1 MSSPI
6 PGLTGMKN
14 SIQKSSSPFYF
25 FLKIG
30 IAAAILAVIG
40 GTSYY
45 YYTKSMPTKDNVKDK
60 LTTQI
65 AIVESIS
72 AQHGQKIKGLLSTN
86 NAVEG
91 FGNPWQWH
99 PSPAL
104 VALQARYAAERAA
117 AAAAAAR
124 LINPPRLPTPAQSIK
139 SNLHNQV
146 VADVNKLQVD
156 LSKETTMS
164 KLLEGFQGEKEEV
177 KLINIQPI
185 TVKQT
190 GYIGP
195 ISAGIFDE
203 NTFVKNALKS
213 GCRTFILQIDYY
225 EGTAKDPALFPGPNE
240 PCLLYRDD
248 TGGLIS
254 INSGSILKVTTALAA
269 LAFYGSTPSNTDPLV
284 VILYCP
290 RTPDP
295 VASPKDYLAYCSK
308 IAKQLKPLTPFHLGI
323 TPVGDF
329 HRQAREAD
337 LLTSPFTTFEKQV
350 IIMSNLDTTLFRNVS
365 KLKLPAYAPYDD
377 LDFWTH
383 IYLAKDDIDIGNK
396 KTAARI
402 TTLDK
407 FISLSPNEQNNWAM
421 KNKGCFTVMLP
432 KLMSNPTYEITQTM
446 IQKMGV
452 NVVPLDLFLFP
463 VEDTKHLLSLWKN
476 KTWNI
481 KPHALHG

>member
-1 MSSPI
+1 
-6 PGLTGMKN
+6 MKN
-14 SIQKSSSPFYF
+14 SIPKSSSPFYF

-45 YYTKSMPTKDNVKDK
+45 FYYKSRPTKANVKEQ

-65 AIVESIS
+65 AIVESIA
-72 AQHGQKIKGLLSTN
+72 AQLGQKIKGLSATI
-86 NAVEG
+86 NAIEG
-91 FGNPWQWH
+91 FSNPWRWH
-99 PSPAL
+99 PPPAL
-104 VALQARYAAERAA
+104 AALHAKYAAERASA
-117 AAAAAAR
+117 AAKIAK
-124 LINPPRLPTPAQSIK
+124 PQRLPTPAESIK
-139 SNLHNQV
+139 SSLHNQV

-156 LSKETTMS
+156 LNKVSVMS
-164 KLLEGFQGEKEEV
+164 NLLEPFQGEKEDV

-190 GYIGP
+190 GYVGP
-195 ISAGIFDE
+195 ISSGIFDE

-225 EGTAKDPALFPGPNE
+225 EGTAKDPALFPAPNE

-248 TGGLIS
+248 TGGLVS
-254 INSGSILKVTTALAA
+254 LNSGSILKVTTALAA
-269 LAFYGSTPSNTDPLV
+269 LAFYGSTPSNTDPLI
-284 VILYCP
+284 VILYCT

-295 VASPKDYLAYCSK
+295 VVSPKDYLAYCSK
-308 IAKQLKPLTPFHLGI
+308 IAKQLNPLTPFHLGI
-323 TPVGDF
+323 TPIGDF

-337 LLTSPFTTFEKQV
+337 ILTTPFSTFEKQV

-365 KLKLPAYAPYDD
+365 KLKLPAYPPYDD

-421 KNKGCFTVMLP
+421 KNKGCFTVMIP

-452 NVVPLDLFLFP
+452 NVVPLDLFSFP

-476 KTWNI
+476 KTWNT
-481 KPHALHG
+481 KPHALHT